1 MKGSRTSFL
10 RVAAVCAVVSALTT
24 LPIHLLDFPG
34 NTFEERLAL
43 RDNPLYL
50 ARFAIIAVHVCLVV
64 VSMLGVALVRRR
76 AAPALTTLGFLGYVL
91 FASVELLR
99 QSLAFFA
106 LNRSWRAAYAAP
118 GADDATRAQMETLL
132 AAWPGINDALFHLF
146 IFGFTAGTAC
156 YAAALLNGRGLQRA
170 TGAVFAA
177 WAAMDAVGFLSGIV
191 PRMPELPA
199 LLSTTVQPLGRVLV
213 GVWLWRSALTA
224 AEGFATSPSA
234 SAM

>member
-1 MKGSRTSFL
+1 MNGSRTSFL

-170 TGAVFAA
+170 TGAVPADARASRAA
-177 WAAMDAVGFLSGIV
+177 LDDGAATW
-191 PRMPELPA
+191 PRTRRRVA
-199 LLSTTVQPLGRVLV
+199 LEERPHCGGGRRYRPFCFSHVRLY
-213 GVWLWRSALTA
+213 
-224 AEGFATSPSA
+224 SA
-234 SAM
+234 SSRHPLSMVSE